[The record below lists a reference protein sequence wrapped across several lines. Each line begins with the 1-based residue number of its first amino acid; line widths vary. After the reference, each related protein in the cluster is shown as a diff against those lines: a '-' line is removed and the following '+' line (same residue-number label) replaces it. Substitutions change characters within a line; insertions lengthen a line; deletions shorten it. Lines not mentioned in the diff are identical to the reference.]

1 MSMDERRVLVL
12 VGGGIAAYKV
22 CQLVSSLVQDGMV
35 VRVALTESAAQF
47 VSPLSFATL
56 SRSPSYTDRDF
67 WQPCHGKPLHIELG
81 EWAELIVMAPLT
93 ANTLAKMA
101 QGLADN
107 LVTNTILASTCPV
120 LLAPAMNT
128 DMWQQK
134 SVQRNWQLL
143 LEDDRYHA
151 APPESGLLACD
162 RVGAGRMAEPMA
174 LLSQVRSLLLR
185 PQRDLLDKHIL
196 VSAGSTREFLDP
208 VRYLGN
214 PSSGK
219 MGALLA
225 QAARDRGAEVTLVHG
240 PMAAEILGLLS
251 GIRLVEATTAAAMRL
266 AMQEGMASAD
276 WIFMAAAVAD
286 LKPKDYRDHKV
297 PKSELPKRLALVEVP
312 DIIAGLSNHRQRH
325 QRLIGFAAQTGD
337 YESLAREKME
347 RKELD
352 AIVGN
357 PIDLAEGGFGSDVNR
372 GIWLDRWGR
381 REEIPLCSKL
391 EMAHCILDA
400 ARRF

>member
-1 MSMDERRVLVL
+1 MDERRVLVL

-56 SRSPSYTDRDF
+56 SRSPAYIDRDF

-107 LVTNTILASTCPV
+107 LVTNTILASACPV

-162 RVGAGRMAEPMA
+162 RVGAGRMAEPAA
-174 LLSQVRSLLLR
+174 LLSQVRSLLLH

-240 PMAAEILGLLS
+240 PIAMEILGLLS

-266 AMQEGMASAD
+266 AMQEGMAAAD

-297 PKSELPKRLALVEVP
+297 PKGELPKRLALVEVP

-352 AIVGN
+352 AIVAN
-357 PIDLAEGGFGSDVNR
+357 PIDLAEGGFGSDLNR